1 MTEGLSAEEDDLLFR
16 TLEYSLSWSD
26 VQCAPSYDSDVS
38 EEREVEEEGGEEEEE
53 EEERSHL
60 IFLPSQLTPFL
71 TAASHCPCV
80 A

>member
-38 EEREVEEEGGEEEEE
+38 EEREVEEEGRMEF
-53 EEERSHL
+53 
-60 IFLPSQLTPFL
+60 I
-71 TAASHCPCV
+71 
-80 A
+80 